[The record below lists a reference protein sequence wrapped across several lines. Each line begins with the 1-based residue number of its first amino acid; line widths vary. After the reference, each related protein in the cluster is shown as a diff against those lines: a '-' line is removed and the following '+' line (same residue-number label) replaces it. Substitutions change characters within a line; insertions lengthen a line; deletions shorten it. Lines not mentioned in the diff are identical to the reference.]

1 MSDHERHV
9 LTVWV
14 EDRSG
19 ELARIVGLFSGRG
32 FNIDAL
38 TVNHTLEPGMSK
50 VVLVTRGDEAVI
62 EQIKKQLNKLVRV
75 HKVKHLRNGQHLER
89 ELCIVTLHSPTAKSR
104 EELERIVRLTNARV
118 IAFSPT
124 AFTVEASGSSFE
136 IESFL
141 ELVRPLGVRD
151 MVRSAPI
158 AMARPSAEAEAMA
171 ENSA

>member
-1 MSDHERHV
+1 MAVDLQRHV

-14 EDRSG
+14 EDRFG

-50 VVLVTRGDEAVI
+50 VVLVTRGDEMVI

-75 HKVKHLRNGQHLER
+75 HKVKHTRDGEHLER
-89 ELCIVTLHSPTAKSR
+89 ELCVVTLRCATSRSR
-104 EELERIVRLTNARV
+104 EELERIVKLTQARIV
-118 IAFSPT
+118 TFSPT
-124 AFTVEASGSSFE
+124 AFTVEVTASSAE

-141 ELVRPLGVRD
+141 ELVRPLGIRD

-158 AMARPSAEAEAMA
+158 AIAKPNLESDAAESAA
-171 ENSA
+171 